1 MIAETQKII
10 IVTGLTK
17 LQIIITLKML
27 SIIEQ
32 PMKNFAVLIKV
43 LQLKIAILNSPG
55 DDLSLLSMNNI
66 LNKII
71 II

>member
-17 LQIIITLKML
+17 LQIIIKLKML

>member
-17 LQIIITLKML
+17 SQIIITFKML
-27 SIIEQ
+27 SIIEL
-32 PMKNFAVLIKV
+32 PMKTFAKLIKV